1 MRRIFVETSNINSHQ
16 VILEREAFHHA
27 VSVLR
32 MKDGE
37 EFGALCGDGY
47 LYHCRL
53 VKIEKKSATAQVT
66 NKIKLPELPR
76 PDVHLAISLPRL
88 NTFEWIVEKSVE
100 LGVRSIQPLTSEFSF
115 IKKPSELGDNKIE
128 RLNKIIRGATE
139 QSQRGDLLALKPLI
153 TLADWVKAR
162 VGHAGGNSAASSALA
177 NEPCVFAYEAAE
189 ALVQNGQQAKT
200 LKAALQDIKT
210 QNPAAIWALSGSEG
224 GFSAKEVQLLQSVN
238 HFPVSMGH
246 QILRAETA
254 CLALVS
260 VIKYEFDHMGDTNG
274 PTGR

>member
-1 MRRIFVETSNINSHQ
+1 MRRIFVEPEQIQTQQ
-16 VILEREAFHHA
+16 VQLTEASYHHA

-37 EFGALCGDGY
+37 EFGVLCGDGY

-66 NKIKLPELPR
+66 HKIKLPELPR

-139 QSQRGDLLALKPLI
+139 QSQRGDLLELKPLI
-153 TLADWVKAR
+153 TLADWVRAR
-162 VGHAGGNSAASSALA
+162 ASTSAA
-177 NEPCVFAYEAAE
+177 EPCVFAYEAAE
-189 ALVQNGQQAKT
+189 ALVQSGQQAKT

>member
-1 MRRIFVETSNINSHQ
+1 MRRIFVETNCINSYQ
-16 VILEREAFHHA
+16 VILDREAFHHA

-37 EFGALCGDGY
+37 EFGVMCGDGY

-53 VKIEKKSATAQVT
+53 VKIEKKSAVAEITQ
-66 NKIKLPELPR
+66 KIKLPELPK

-153 TLADWVKAR
+153 TLSDWVKAR
-162 VGHAGGNSAASSALA
+162 AAAA
-177 NEPCVFAYEAAE
+177 TEPCVFAYEAAE
-189 ALVQNGQQAKT
+189 AMVQSGQQAKT

-260 VIKYEFDHMGDTNG
+260 IIKYEFDHMGDMNG